1 MKFPNFHD
9 GFFDGL
15 WIAPNKIVHFFLRTV
30 DDRTFTLTFLG
41 VQAMCMSAV
50 KEGNIILDLVFRD
63 APQITLADVEEVH
76 DLGANSKLGPTMLT
90 SIHNHSQLHIM
101 ELNPSYG
108 AQGLILF
115 ESYEVKEAAA
125 GGPGPGNKKG

>member
-1 MKFPNFHD
+1 MVELPNFHD

-30 DDRTFTLTFLG
+30 DDKTFTLTFQG
-41 VQAMCMSAV
+41 VRAMCMSGV
-50 KEGNIILDLVFRD
+50 KAGNIILDLVFRD

-76 DLGANSKLGPTMLT
+76 DLGSNSKLGPTILA
-90 SIHNHSQLHIM
+90 SIRNQPQLQIM

-115 ESYEVKEAAA
+115 ENYEVSETAWSPIPSA
-125 GGPGPGNKKG
+125 